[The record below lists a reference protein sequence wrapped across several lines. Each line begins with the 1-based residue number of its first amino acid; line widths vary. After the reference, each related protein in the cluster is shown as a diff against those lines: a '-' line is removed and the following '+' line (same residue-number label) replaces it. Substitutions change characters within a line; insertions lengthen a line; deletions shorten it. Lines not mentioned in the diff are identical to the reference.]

1 MCNRTHGTN
10 HRRSNGI
17 VAGAIVAALALGGAV
32 CVPLAGCSAGGSDAT
47 GSSTQA
53 SDQSQDGSQDGTAS
67 QTADQSASDQSG
79 SAQNTIVQNEG
90 QQNAIAVPDVTGQNQ
105 DDATKALQDAGL
117 VANVQ
122 WQESVQRYPQVVST
136 DPAAGTKVLPG
147 QTVTVY
153 VASPGARS
161 ELYLSDYMVVSRDSQ
176 QKYLSWKGWT
186 QTGDAGT
193 WVEWHKDG
201 CGILEF
207 GKGRMQIDEVPDDPP
222 AQSYDFVGYRP
233 YGTTAADDPMGY
245 WVTDYP
251 GDLSGPTASLA
262 YLAKAEKVCGFSD
275 PIAHYDVGEAPDM
288 GMEGY
293 RSVSEIGRASDRSYW
308 FVMEEDSP
316 YKGTHRV
323 VMQVA
328 RKDLVGSDPQEALK
342 NFYVNEHVG

>member
-1 MCNRTHGTN
+1 MFNRTHGTN
-10 HRRSNGI
+10 RRRPNGI
-17 VAGAIVAALALGGAV
+17 VAGAVVAALALGGLA
-32 CVPLAGCSAGGSDAT
+32 CVPLTGCTGGSDAT
-47 GSSTQA
+47 ASTSSSQS
-53 SDQSQDGSQDGTAS
+53 SDQT
-67 QTADQSASDQSG
+67 QSAATDQTTG
-79 SAQNTIVQNEG
+79 NDQTTIVQNEG
-90 QQNAIAVPDVTGQNQ
+90 QDNAVAVPDVTGQNQ
-105 DDATKALQDAGL
+105 DDATKALQDVGL
-117 VANVQ
+117 TANVQ
-122 WQESVQRYPQVVST
+122 WQESAQRYPQVVAT
-136 DPAAGTKVLPG
+136 DPVAGTKVIPG

-186 QTGDAGT
+186 QAMDAGT

-207 GKGRMQIDEVPDDPP
+207 GKGRMQIDEAPDDPP
-222 AQSYDFVGYRP
+222 AQSYDFVGFRP
-233 YGTTAADDPMGY
+233 YGTTADDDPIGY

-262 YLAKAEKVCGFSD
+262 YLAKAEKFCGFSD
-275 PIAHYDVGEAPDM
+275 PIAHYDVGEAPNM